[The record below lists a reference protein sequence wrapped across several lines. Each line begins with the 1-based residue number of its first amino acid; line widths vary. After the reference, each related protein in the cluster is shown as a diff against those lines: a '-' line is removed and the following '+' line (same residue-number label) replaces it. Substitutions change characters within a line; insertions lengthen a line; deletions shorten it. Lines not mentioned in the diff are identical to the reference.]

1 MTKSS
6 APWPRPAA
14 AESTRDFLLPGLPE
28 RLSRPI
34 LAVEQALEVAVPTT
48 RWLAQSNFATAR
60 A

>member
-14 AESTRDFLLPGLPE
+14 AESTGDFLLPGLPE
-28 RLSRPI
+28 RRPI

-48 RWLAQSNFATAR
+48 RWLARSNFATAR